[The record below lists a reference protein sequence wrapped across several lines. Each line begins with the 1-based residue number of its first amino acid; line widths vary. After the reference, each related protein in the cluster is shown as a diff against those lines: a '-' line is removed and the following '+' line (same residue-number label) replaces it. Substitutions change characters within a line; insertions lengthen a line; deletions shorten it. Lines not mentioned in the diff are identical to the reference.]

1 MGLWRVTLYQAFRA
15 KWGKERKRERIEG
28 VDIVTYQNQGIFC
41 HAAVVSRIYIRLS
54 TPSCG
59 PGA

>member
-15 KWGKERKRERIEG
+15 KWGKEKKRERIEG

-41 HAAVVSRIYIRLS
+41 HAAVVSRIYIRHS
-54 TPSCG
+54 APT
-59 PGA
+59 